1 MKAIDTSQY
10 EFDLR
15 DYGIILLK
23 RKRLIVATT
32 LLIGCLSFLFSF
44 SKEAIYEA
52 TSSVKIEQSKTVAG
66 LFLEAFSWN
75 NWDNIASESEVIRST
90 PVVARVCKSLGL
102 IPQDVSFDE
111 IKETDKYSGI
121 VRGIQG
127 KIRTAQE
134 GNTNI
139 INIIVSSNDPA
150 QAKIIANTIAEE
162 YKSYHVYA
170 KTNEAR
176 RTREFIEKQLVETQK
191 VLAVSEN
198 KLRDFKEE
206 HKFITL
212 DAEVNATLNR
222 LQSVQTEH
230 EQVKRQAQE
239 TDMMIKRLEETP
251 IAALD
256 KMLADRPYVESGT
269 SVLGQ
274 LNGKLMELILSRNDL
289 MVDYTVEHPQVKA
302 IDEKIMDIRR
312 EMLKELKSQYTVY
325 SEREKALADQI
336 SGILEK
342 NKNLP
347 EYELQLSQIQ
357 RDVHVNEEL
366 FSLLKT
372 KYQEAQIRE
381 KEQADEVSVIRTA
394 DMGNRINDRLWS
406 TTFVGLIIG
415 LMLGLIIA
423 LVRETLDTSI
433 GTIEDVERY
442 LQIPVLG
449 VIPHIDMYEI
459 KEVISQKEGKEARF
473 EDLLGSQAHLI
484 TQLKP
489 KSSVAESYRTLRT
502 NIQFTN
508 LEKTGQIILFT
519 SSSLKEGKSTTVA
532 NLAITK
538 AQEGNK
544 VLLVNCDLRKPS
556 IYKIFGL
563 DKEVGLTDIILGKVK
578 WKEAVKDITDLMMGK
593 IRMDDIMKTPGLENL
608 HIVTCGGIP
617 PNPAELLGSKGMSDF
632 MKEVKKEYDMIIM
645 DCPPLLPVTDA
656 AILAPRVDGVVLVYQ
671 AGRIPRNALK
681 RAKTHLENVRANI
694 LGIVL
699 NDITAEISGYY
710 PMSQYQTKYYGE
722 DNSREQ
728 DKKKEWMTVLEK
740 SLQKAKARLM
750 KTNVSMFQFFILT
763 LSAILILVG
772 FLWQKK

>member
-1 MKAIDTSQY
+1 MKAIDSSQY
-10 EFDLR
+10 ELDLR

-23 RKRLIVATT
+23 RKRLIIMTT
-32 LLIGCLSFLFSF
+32 FLISFLSFLFAF
-44 SKEAIYEA
+44 SKEAIYES

-75 NWDNIASESEVIRST
+75 SWDNIATESEVIRST
-90 PVVARVCKSLGL
+90 PVVVRVCKSLGL
-102 IPQDVSFDE
+102 IPQEISYDE
-111 IKETDKYSGI
+111 IKESGKYSGI

-139 INIIVSSNDPA
+139 INIIVSSNDPV
-150 QAKIIANTIAEE
+150 QVKTIANRVAEQ
-162 YKSYHVYA
+162 YKVYHVYA

-176 RTREFIEKQLVETQK
+176 RTREFIENQLIETQK
-191 VLAVSEN
+191 VLSNSEK
-198 KLRDFKEE
+198 KLQDFKEK

-212 DAEVNATLNR
+212 DAEVNATLNS
-222 LQSVQTEH
+222 LQAAQTEH

-239 TDMMIKRLEETP
+239 TDMMIKRLEGTQ
-251 IAALD
+251 ISALD
-256 KMLADRPYVESGT
+256 QVLSERPYVESAA

-274 LNGKLMELILSRNDL
+274 LNSKLVELILSRNNL
-289 MVDYTVEHPQVKA
+289 LIDYTSEHPQVKDV
-302 IDEKIMDIRR
+302 DEKIMDIRR
-312 EMLKELKSQYTVY
+312 EMLKELKSQYAVY
-325 SEREKALADQI
+325 NDREKTLQDQI
-336 SGILEK
+336 SGIIEK

-347 EYELQLSQIQ
+347 EYEVQLSQIQ

-381 KEQADEVSVIRTA
+381 KEQADEVSVIRAA
-394 DMGNRINDRLWS
+394 DLGTRMNDKLWS

-459 KEVISQKEGKEARF
+459 KEVVSQNDEKEAKF
-473 EDLLGSQAHLI
+473 EDLLGSHAHLI

-508 LEKTGQIILFT
+508 LKKTGQIILFT

-563 DKEVGLTDIILGKVK
+563 EKEVGLTDIILGKIP
-578 WKEAVKDITDLMMGK
+578 WKDAVKDITDLMMGK

-608 HIVTCGGIP
+608 HVITAGGIP
-617 PNPAELLGSKGMSDF
+617 PNPAELLSSKGMSDF
-632 MKEVKKEYDMIIM
+632 MEEIRKEYDMIIL

-656 AILAPRVDGVVLVYQ
+656 AILAPKVDGVVLVYQ

-722 DNSREQ
+722 DTGR
-728 DKKKEWMTVLEK
+728 DHGRKKEWMALLEK
-740 SLQKAKARLM
+740 SIQKAKSRIM
-750 KTNVSMFQFFILT
+750 KTHVSMFQFFVLA

-772 FLWQKK
+772 FFWQKK